1 MVYKKTAEEALSELK
16 TRESGL
22 TAAEAEA
29 SRNEHGPNV
38 IPQGRRKTVPEVFI
52 SQFADLLVLIL
63 IASAAISFATG
74 NADSAIVILCV
85 ITLNAVLG
93 TYQHFK
99 AERSLESLKKLSAP
113 SARVRRD
120 GKVVEIP
127 ASEVVVGDILLLE
140 AGNVAAADGRVT
152 EAAELTSNESSLTG
166 ESTPV
171 SKNTDKIDGDDIPL
185 GDRTNMIYGG
195 SMITNGRGVVAVS
208 AVGADSE
215 IGKIATLINKAKK
228 RKTPL
233 QISLDKLGKV
243 LSFVTLAVCAL
254 VMTLSIIRGET
265 IADSLTFAVALA
277 VAAIPE
283 ALSSIVTVS
292 LALGTQKMA
301 KQNAIMKDLKAVEGL
316 GGVSIICSD
325 KTGTLTRNEM
335 TVRDFYINGD
345 ITGEYTLGGTLSEVR
360 LAQAMQLCNDGIFT
374 ADSCLGDPTET
385 ALLLYFGEDTVE
397 NSRSTH
403 KRISELPF
411 DSDRKAMSTLNVVD
425 GGKIM
430 FTKGAVDGLLPK
442 ITHIISKDGIVPISE
457 NDKDEILAA
466 ASGFSDKGMRVL
478 CFACREFG
486 GDKLAF
492 ADESGLTFIGL
503 AAMTDPP
510 REESKAAVAD
520 CLRAGIKPI
529 MITGDHKATAVA
541 IAKEIGIFAEGDTA
555 LDGTE
560 LEKISDDELCE
571 RIESISVYARVSPN
585 HKIRIVEAWQ
595 SKGRIVAMTGDGV
608 NDAPALKKA
617 DIGVAMG
624 ITGTEVSKDAAGM
637 ILADDNFATI
647 VRAVSNGR
655 SIFRNIRSSV
665 SYLISGNIG
674 GIITVLFA
682 SLLGL
687 PVPFSAV
694 QLLFINLATDSL
706 PAIAIG
712 TEPPAYDVLND
723 KPRSPSEGI
732 LNKRS
737 FGAIAFHGAMLA
749 AVSIA
754 AFLIGLNFCPESAGT
769 MAFLTLC
776 LGRLF
781 EVFSFRS
788 EAPLCKVGLMSNRFS
803 VLAFAAGAVLLSL
816 TLFVPVL
823 QPLFDVVPPEPA
835 YLGISAGLA
844 FMPAFI
850 AQLVKMFRKN

>member
-478 CFACREFG
+478 CFACREFV

-492 ADESGLTFIGL
+492 ADESGLAFIGL